1 MKKALTAL
9 LVLSLLFGG
18 YLGVAH
24 GSGGAC
30 SMLGLALG
38 GDRGAL
44 RRIALAF
51 LEDVQFKDFVSAAN
65 YHAPDLIDSV
75 DIPFLL
81 QRLFAVKP
89 EALDI
94 MDYDIVFA
102 ELDSSNLRARVEG
115 ANQGEVAARR
125 DDPRARIH
133 TLLRSRQRWRSLVHE
148 AGRQSPAAGA
158 GLDQTKLMRPGA
170 AAALERPPRK

>member
-9 LVLSLLFGG
+9 LVLGLLFGG

-24 GSGGAC
+24 VSGGAF
-30 SMLGLALG
+30 STLGLALG

-51 LEDVQFKDFVSAAN
+51 LEDVQFKDFVSAAS

-94 MDYDIVFA
+94 MDYEIVFA
-102 ELDSSNLRARVEG
+102 ELDSSNLRARVK
-115 ANQGEVAARR
+115 ARVKVKLLLDETIQER
-125 DDPRARIH
+125 EFILYFDRDSVDDPWYMKLEDSLRQ
-133 TLLRSRQRWRSLVHE
+133 LLPDTAKQN
-148 AGRQSPAAGA
+148 
-158 GLDQTKLMRPGA
+158 
-170 AAALERPPRK
+170 

>member
-1 MKKALTAL
+1 MKRVLTAL
-9 LVLSLLFGG
+9 MVLSLVFGA

-24 GSGGAC
+24 VSGGAF
-30 SMLGLALG
+30 STLGLALG

-51 LEDVQFKDFVSAAN
+51 LEDVQFKDFVSAAG

-102 ELDSSNLRARVEG
+102 ELDSSNLRARVK
-115 ANQGEVAARR
+115 ARIKVKLLLDETIQER
-125 DDPRARIH
+125 EFILYFDRDSIDDPWYMK
-133 TLLRSRQRWRSLVHE
+133 LEDSLREL
-148 AGRQSPAAGA
+148 SP
-158 GLDQTKLMRPGA
+158 DSTKQN
-170 AAALERPPRK
+170 

>member
-9 LVLSLLFGG
+9 LVLGLLLGG

-24 GSGGAC
+24 VSGGAF
-30 SMLGLALG
+30 STLGLALG

-51 LEDVQFKDFVSAAN
+51 LEDVQFKDFVSAAS

-94 MDYDIVFA
+94 MDFEIVFA
-102 ELDSSNLRARVEG
+102 ELDSSNLRARVK
-115 ANQGEVAARR
+115 ARVKVKLLLDETIQER
-125 DDPRARIH
+125 EFILYFDRDSVDDPWYMKLEDSLRQ
-133 TLLRSRQRWRSLVHE
+133 LLPDTAKQN
-148 AGRQSPAAGA
+148 
-158 GLDQTKLMRPGA
+158 
-170 AAALERPPRK
+170 